1 MSAAVYKNTKSII
14 TGGIQ
19 GLGFS
24 IAESLIVKW
33 CQHIILA
40 ARDSEKGQYAAKAL
54 TNQGASV
61 HFHKTDL
68 SDTQSVISMVD
79 FAENKMGGVNALVN
93 AGAITDRGSILN
105 TTEEEWDRITA
116 TNARGPFFAI
126 QSVVKRAVKAGSRA
140 SIVNILTTSSHCG
153 QTFLAGYFAS
163 KATLSNM
170 TKNAAHALRSYKI
183 RVRGINIG
191 WMDTPGEDKIQRK
204 WHGATDGWPEK
215 AKISQ
220 PFGQLIKAEEV
231 ACLVS
236 YLLSYQSGVIT
247 GSIIDFDQNIA
258 GSFPE

>member
-14 TGGIQ
+14 AGGSQ
-19 GLGFS
+19 GLGFA

-33 CQHIILA
+33 CQHFILA
-40 ARDSEKGQYAAKAL
+40 ARDLEKGQCAARVL
-54 TNQGASV
+54 TNQGSSV

-68 SDTQSVISMVD
+68 SDTQSVMSMVD
-79 FAENKMGGVNALVN
+79 FAEDKIGGVNALIN
-93 AGAITDRGSILN
+93 ESAFTDRGSIVN
-105 TTEEEWDRITA
+105 TTEEEWDRVIA
-116 TNARGPFFAI
+116 TDARGPFFAI
-126 QSVVKRAVKAGSRA
+126 QSVAKREVKAGSRA
-140 SIVNILTTSSHCG
+140 SIVNILTMSSHCG
-153 QTFLAGYFAS
+153 QTFLAGYSAS

-191 WMDTPGEDKIQRK
+191 RMDTPGEDTIQRK
-204 WHGATDGWPEK
+204 WHGAKDCWPEK

-220 PFGQLIKAEEV
+220 PFGQLIKPEEV

-236 YLLSYQSGVIT
+236 YLLSDQSGVIT